1 MILYIIRTYYMES
14 INDEPNNN
22 PIVKN
27 SIRISNPNRGSNF
40 RNPAISREDDDI
52 DFSISDSYSI
62 GSEDTILNKKNN

>member
-1 MILYIIRTYYMES
+1 MES

-27 SIRISNPNRGSNF
+27 SIRISNPNRGYNF

-52 DFSISDSYSI
+52 DFSIPDSYSI